1 MPDNYKVL
9 FMQGGG
15 TGIFAAICMN
25 LMGKTGVA
33 DYCVTGKKFLFM
45 VNTPRYS
52 NHFFFH
58 LST

>member
-25 LMGKTGVA
+25 LMGKTGIA
-33 DYCVTGKKFLFM
+33 DYFVTGKYFFL
-45 VNTPRYS
+45 
-52 NHFFFH
+52 
-58 LST
+58 LSCRLMMDLFA

>member
-15 TGIFAAICMN
+15 TGIFSAICMN

-33 DYCVTGKKFLFM
+33 DYCVTGKEFYYFIKRIILD
-45 VNTPRYS
+45 P
-52 NHFFFH
+52 
-58 LST
+58 